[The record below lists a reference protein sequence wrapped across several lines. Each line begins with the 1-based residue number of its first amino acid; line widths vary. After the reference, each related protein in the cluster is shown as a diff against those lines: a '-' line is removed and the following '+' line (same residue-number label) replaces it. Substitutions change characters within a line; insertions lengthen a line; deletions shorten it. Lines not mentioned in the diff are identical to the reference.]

1 MTLKKILGIL
11 LVMLLIVSL
20 SVPAFAVTDT
30 EEDIWKAK
38 QSGFEMPIPDAY
50 RDAKGYI
57 TFKDLGEGVNPGS
70 GVVRVYAF
78 YVAMPADE
86 YKALMDEQT
95 DAYMSGDV
103 EKLNE
108 TIEQET
114 AVEWGLFTVYGIN
127 RDRGEKE
134 LRSILMDEAN
144 LTPEALGGD
153 EELMALITDLYDNVK
168 YQELGENDGL
178 RYYLSYSDPEDAVKF
193 LELQE
198 ITEPD
203 PVYLDEFKSI
213 VEQLDQLG
221 DKITFTGSAV
231 LADAAEVG
239 AGIAFET
246 TDLDGNPVS
255 SEDIFSGH
263 RITMINMWATWCDP
277 CKNELPELA
286 KMAEDFENQGC
297 QIIGICLDAEDEET
311 MAEGR
316 AILKEAGVN
325 YLNIAPFE
333 GREELLPNELY
344 PTTYFVDE
352 NGVLLDEVISGAMVE
367 RYPQAMN
374 KLLAGLAPEAQ
385 LQAEE
390 MP

>member
-30 EEDIWKAK
+30 EEDIWKATE
-38 QSGFEMPIPDAY
+38 SGFEMPIPDAY

-221 DKITFTGSAV
+221 DKVTFTGSAV

-246 TDLDGNPVS
+246 TDLDGNLVS

-263 RITMINMWATWCDP
+263 RITMINMWATWCEP

-286 KMAEDFENQGC
+286 KMAEVFEEQGC

-333 GREELLPNELY
+333 GREEMLPNELY

-352 NGVLLDEVISGAMVE
+352 NGVMLDEVISGAMVE

>member
-1 MTLKKILGIL
+1 MADVS
-11 LVMLLIVSL
+11 VMS
-20 SVPAFAVTDT
+20 
-30 EEDIWKAK
+30 
-38 QSGFEMPIPDAY
+38 
-50 RDAKGYI
+50 
-57 TFKDLGEGVNPGS
+57 
-70 GVVRVYAF
+70 
-78 YVAMPADE
+78 AMPADE

-134 LRSILMDEAN
+134 LRSILMDELN
-144 LTPEALGGD
+144 LPTEGLGGD
-153 EELMALITDLYDNVK
+153 EELTAFITALYNNMK
-168 YQELGENDGL
+168 YQELGEKDGL

-193 LELQE
+193 LELE
-198 ITEPD
+198 GITEPD

-213 VEQLDQLG
+213 VEQLGQLG

-286 KMAEDFENQGC
+286 KMAEVFEEQGC

-333 GREELLPNELY
+333 GREEMLPNELY

>member
-1 MTLKKILGIL
+1 MTLKKILVIL

-30 EEDIWKAK
+30 EEDIWKAT

-153 EELMALITDLYDNVK
+153 EELMALITALYDNVK

-221 DKITFTGSAV
+221 DKVTFTGSAV

-286 KMAEDFENQGC
+286 KMAEVFEEQGC